1 MTGQNPYWI
10 AYRNL
15 RENDKDRYMLSAS
28 LNYKILDWLSVSGRV
43 RDGNSTTD
51 YTKSYMLPVTKH

>member
-43 RDGNSTTD
+43 RMDNSTN
-51 YTKSYMLPVTKH
+51 